1 MRELGPAARSQ
12 KSALS
17 VFKLSKIKYYLV
29 DNIYCF
35 MLSQLIGRVQEE
47 SKRAGDRVPTDNSR
61 TDVAIVGQKIGDR
74 LVCPWYRWR

>member
-74 LVCPWYRWR
+74 KL